1 MHGWL
6 LRGSVMGRASEWFT
20 DSEVRTETRML

>member
-6 LRGSVMGRASEWFT
+6 LRESVMGRASEWFT
-20 DSEVRTETRML
+20 DSKVGTETKML